1 MDQIIFNTEHKVI
14 NMAWQNEIRKQRTDE
29 EKLRKYEESFKELT
43 DKFREY
49 LRITDSDKKDEYKNH
64 VDDINIELFN
74 FTRDKLGE

>member
-1 MDQIIFNTEHKVI
+1 
-14 NMAWQNEIRKQRTDE
+14 MAWQNEIRKQRTDE